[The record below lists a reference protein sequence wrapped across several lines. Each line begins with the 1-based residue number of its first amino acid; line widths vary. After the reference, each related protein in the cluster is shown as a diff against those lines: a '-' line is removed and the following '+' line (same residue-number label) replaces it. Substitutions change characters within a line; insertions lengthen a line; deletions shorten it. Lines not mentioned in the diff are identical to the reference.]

1 LVLRSSCERASIGIF
16 FEDPL
21 MKLRYLATVVVLA
34 MTTVATHAQVGIY
47 LNPIAI
53 RASNSVA
60 DSGPYAF
67 LGQNSTSNV
76 FYGYN
81 LGGYY
86 DFLHSGKLSTGF
98 DMRFAD
104 LHANNAMLKDFLVGL
119 RVSGQ
124 PFARP
129 IKPYIQVSVGTGLTK
144 APDSTV
150 RVNKLDYGVF
160 AGVDYT
166 LARHVDFRV
175 IEIGY
180 GSLATVSSATVG
192 QGNGIG
198 IPSSTLI
205 NFSSGLV
212 FRF

>member
-1 LVLRSSCERASIGIF
+1 
-16 FEDPL
+16 
-21 MKLRYLATVVVLA
+21 MKLRYFAAVVVLA
-34 MTTVATHAQVGIY
+34 LTTVAAHAQTQGNVGIY

-53 RASNSVA
+53 RVSNTVA
-60 DSGPYAF
+60 DTGPYAF
-67 LGQNSTSNV
+67 LGQNSKSQV

-86 DFLHSGKLSTGF
+86 DFYHSGNLTAGL

-104 LHANNAMLKDFLVGL
+104 LHANNAMLKNFLVGL

-129 IKPYIQVSVGTGLTK
+129 IKPYVQVSVGSGTTK
-144 APDSTV
+144 APSSTV
-150 RVNKLDYGVF
+150 HVGKLDYGVF

-175 IEIGY
+175 FELGY
-180 GSLATVSSATVG
+180 NSLSTVSSATVG
-192 QGNGIG
+192 AGNGTG
-198 IPSSTLI
+198 IPASTLI
-205 NFSSGLV
+205 DFSSGLV